1 MENNHYFTIK
11 STLKILLNSKIK
23 ILLIF
28 AVIVTSVIGCV
39 MEIPDDNESK
49 FVRPGVKIDLPEI
62 IKKGKITILA
72 ENSSTTYFYY
82 KGKEMGFEFELLK
95 IFADEIGVELEI
107 KVVKNLDSLI
117 SMLNRGDGDLI
128 ACNYT
133 ITRER
138 SKDINF
144 SKSFIQTPQVLIQRK
159 PEGWKDMKESEWKTL
174 LINNPSELAR
184 KHIQVWKNSSYYQ
197 RLSHLQEEIG
207 DTIFIDGVDGKIG
220 GEELI
225 EMVSEGLIDYT
236 ITERNVAKVNQQFF
250 DNLYTEVEM
259 SVKQKMAFGIR
270 KSSPLLKL
278 RLDQWLEKFKSKS
291 TFKYISKKYFNMKHV
306 RKNNGTNYAFLNK
319 NSISKFDAFFKSAGE
334 YSGWDWRLIAAVSYQ
349 ESHFNPNALSFGGA
363 YGMMQFMPSTG
374 PTYGVFPDSPPEIQ
388 ILGGSKKLMA
398 DEKYW
403 MKVPNELQ
411 RKKFALAS
419 YNAGRGHILDAQR
432 LAEKHGLNP
441 LIWDDNVEKMLLN
454 LAKKE
459 YYQDDVVRHGMM
471 KTKITYNYVNEVME
485 RYFQWVTIYN

>member
-1 MENNHYFTIK
+1 M
-11 STLKILLNSKIK
+11 
-23 ILLIF
+23 LIF
-28 AVIVTSVIGCV
+28 AVIITSLVGCV

-82 KGKEMGFEFELLK
+82 KGKEMGFEYELLK
-95 IFADEIGVELEI
+95 IFADEIGVELEV

-159 PEGWKDMKESEWKTL
+159 PEGWRDMKESEWKTQ